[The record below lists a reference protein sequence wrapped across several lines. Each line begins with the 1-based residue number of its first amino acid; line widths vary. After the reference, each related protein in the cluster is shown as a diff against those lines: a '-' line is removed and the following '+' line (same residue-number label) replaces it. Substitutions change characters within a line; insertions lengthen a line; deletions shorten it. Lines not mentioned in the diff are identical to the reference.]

1 MSKIEKRAD
10 LQGIRGI
17 AIISVVGFHFFPDY
31 VPNGYLGVDQFFV
44 LSGFLMSMLL
54 QNSSDQPVLSQVI
67 QFYSKRFKRIVPLY
81 FLLIGGSMISLY
93 CKFPE
98 VSWKTNK
105 EAGKRAMIFMSN
117 RRRTAEEDYFQM
129 LSLAIDI
136 FTHTWSLSVEV
147 QFYLIL
153 PLIYLLG
160 RLFSKNLQYGYYF
173 LIALVTCLAA
183 SILVSIAIHETFEKW
198 YSKQGLGTVTLVTL
212 ALVMVN
218 LVLLN
223 KDEIMDKLKGAKDY
237 GSPDKMTLE
246 KAARLNHL
254 WNLNDYGSLFVPAC
268 DYESRNSPFGWCR
281 HKNLSGSLRIM
292 IIGNSWAANH
302 GTMFHQ
308 ECGRF
313 VTIGDDSG
321 PTGDLIYEI
330 MRRQM
335 KKLIKNVGRKMYI
348 LDAMPRPN
356 IEVIERIVPMIGRGI
371 GRGDIDN
378 LLVNHTLY
386 RTARRR
392 YAQLV
397 NDCGKKC
404 VLVDYNPVFW
414 NSTTRNFRFYDEQ
427 GLSYFTTTTHL
438 TPRGIEHVRHV
449 WRDICD
455 SLEK

>member
-281 HKNLSGSLRIM
+281 HKNL
-292 IIGNSWAANH
+292 
-302 GTMFHQ
+302 
-308 ECGRF
+308 
-313 VTIGDDSG
+313 
-321 PTGDLIYEI
+321 
-330 MRRQM
+330 
-335 KKLIKNVGRKMYI
+335 
-348 LDAMPRPN
+348 
-356 IEVIERIVPMIGRGI
+356 
-371 GRGDIDN
+371 
-378 LLVNHTLY
+378 LVNHTLY